1 AEKIEQADASRR
13 LESPTGSSASP
24 SELRRLEL
32 AKRTRDLIQA
42 GRTDGIPIH
51 GLENAEVLIDNQK
64 VQLKDGQIVIGRA
77 HTATDGATV
86 GDMRVS
92 GEHGTLRWD
101 EQQRSFYFS
110 DNSTY
115 GTWVKREGAA
125 DFDRLVSNREVK
137 IGPRDEVRLG
147 SPDGPELR
155 LV

>member
-1 AEKIEQADASRR
+1 IGEGGALLKKVADLPNGNAKLVPDEHAALVARREVAEKIEQADASRR

-115 GTWVKREGAA
+115 GTW
-125 DFDRLVSNREVK
+125 
-137 IGPRDEVRLG
+137 
-147 SPDGPELR
+147 
-155 LV
+155 